1 MNPKALRK
9 ALTDPVW
16 IKSHGFEI
24 LQSLCCYAGESMG
37 QLAQELVLMALEN
50 RSLFGAGAKIVDAL
64 ARQFGLFPYLDP
76 DLLSSADRI
85 AYEVHR
91 PEHMD
96 DEVVFHRPQAEVYW
110 HLMAGENVVLSAPTS
125 FGKSLI
131 IDAAIASGRYR
142 NILIVV
148 PTIALIDETR
158 RRLAERFRGHFKV
171 ITHSTQSRAGRN
183 IIIVTQERALERD
196 FDDPI
201 DLLVVDEFYKLRP
214 TGSHDERSV
223 LLNQVVYRLLKRVP
237 QFYMLGPTVLGISP
251 DFGERIR
258 YSTFLEPY
266 HTVASELH
274 TVGGTGDDLSRLVEL
289 CKTLPDPTLI
299 FCKSPSRAGAVA
311 RHLIAARLGRGSRE
325 TDEAA
330 AWVGDNY
337 HPDWHFAEGLRQ
349 GIGVHHGRIPRA
361 LAQYVVRAFDD
372 GQIRFLV
379 CTSTLIEGVNTKAK
393 NIVILDHAINRVP
406 IDLFTFNN
414 IRGRAGRMSQHFVGH
429 VYLFHPEPDQKLPL
443 VEMPVYSQFD
453 DTPESLLIQLDDE
466 DMKPSSRERIERF
479 FTQDVLNHE
488 TLKASVGVDPQR
500 QLNMAREIRDD
511 LSSFAPML
519 IWEGLPTAKQ
529 VQGICELLWRHFDG
543 HRLGGGS
550 IRSSRQLAYLIN
562 GLRSAPTTKS
572 MINTSLAYWNDPDK
586 AVQQVLDFL
595 RLWANFHFP
604 RLLRCLCRIQKDLFA
619 RARMPYGD
627 YTYFC
632 DSVENFFL
640 DAGVV
645 ALDEYGVP
653 LEIGRKLMS
662 ILAAD
667 SDLDRTLERFS
678 RLNVDDLT
686 VSPFEK
692 SILKNAQ
699 AAL

>member
-1 MNPKALRK
+1 MNATTLRK
-9 ALTDPVW
+9 VLADPAA

-24 LQSLCCYAGESMG
+24 LQSLCCFAGESRG
-37 QLAQELVLMALEN
+37 QVAQELILRALEY
-50 RSLFGAGAKIVDAL
+50 RELFGDGAEVVDGL

-76 DLLSSADRI
+76 ERLSSADLI

-91 PEHMD
+91 PEHMA

-110 HLMAGENVVLSAPTS
+110 RLMAGENVVLSAPTS

-131 IDAAIASGRYR
+131 IDAAIASGRYK
-142 NILIVV
+142 NVLIVV

-158 RRLAERFRGHFKV
+158 RRLADRFRGAFKV
-171 ITHSTQSRAGRN
+171 ITHGTQTRAERN
-183 IIIVTQERALERD
+183 IFIVTQERALEKE
-196 FDDPI
+196 FEDPI

-214 TGSHDERSV
+214 TSAHDERSA
-223 LLNQVVYRLLKRVP
+223 LLNQVVYSFLKRVP

-251 DFGERIR
+251 DFGERIK

-274 TVGGTGDDLSRLVEL
+274 TVAGTGDDLSRLVEL
-289 CKTLPDPTLI
+289 CKSLPDPTLI

-311 RHLIAARLGRGSRE
+311 RHMIKAGLGKSSKE
-325 TDEAA
+325 TEEAA
-330 AWVGDNY
+330 NWVGEHY
-337 HPDWHFAEGLRQ
+337 HPSWHFAEGLRQ

-372 GQIRFLV
+372 GHLRFLV

-414 IRGRAGRMSQHFVGH
+414 IRGRAGRMRQHFVGH
-429 VYLFHPEPDQKLPL
+429 VYLFHPEPDQELPL
-443 VEMPVYSQFD
+443 VEMPVYTQLD
-453 DTPESLLIQLDDE
+453 DTPESLLIQLDD
-466 DMKPSSRERIERF
+466 DDLKPSSRERMEHF

-500 QLNMAREIRDD
+500 QLNMAREIRED
-511 LSSFAPML
+511 LKAFAPIL
-519 IWEGLPTAKQ
+519 IWDGLPTAKQ
-529 VQGICELLWRHFDG
+529 VQGICKLMWRHFEG

-550 IRSSRQLAYLIN
+550 VRSPEQLAYLIN
-562 GLRSAPTTKS
+562 GLRSAPSTRS
-572 MINTSLAYWNDPDK
+572 MVSDSIAYWNDPDE
-586 AVQQVLDFL
+586 AIQQVLDFL

-604 RLLRCLCRIQKDLFA
+604 RLLRCLDRIQKDVFT
-619 RARMPYGD
+619 RAGMPHGD
-627 YTYFC
+627 YTFFSDC
-632 DSVENFFL
+632 VENFFL
-640 DAGVV
+640 DAGIV
-645 ALDEYGVP
+645 ALEEYGVP
-653 LEIGRKLMS
+653 LEIGRKLAS
-662 ILAAD
+662 ILAAE
-667 SDLDRTLERFS
+667 SDLDRTLERFGQ
-678 RLNVDDLT
+678 VDIGALKL
-686 VSPFEK
+686 SPFEIR
-692 SILKNAQ
+692 ILREAQ